1 MNEAFFSYA
10 LSTIIKM
17 TLTGSIITLLLFF
30 VKPIIKNR
38 LPKLFQYYTWLIVIG
53 AFIIP
58 FSKYIIL
65 PYETTIFP
73 ITSLS
78 ETVEQYVITEQGSD
92 NLQEATIQLSDN
104 EIQLPETK
112 FPFFM
117 EITSGLTLLFYIWF
131 LGILIFLG
139 INLFGYF
146 SFVWKILQNSSP
158 ARNEE
163 TSMLATLHKRPPVLY
178 RNKLAPTPMLIGV
191 IHPIIILP
199 DKKYTPI
206 QLKYILHHELIHYRR
221 KDVLLKW
228 IVILANAIHW
238 FNPIIYLV
246 RHELNH
252 MCELACDEKVIKHL
266 TVSEKQE
273 YGNTLISVVAEKKL
287 PNSVLSTTMSQEKKA
302 LKERLGAIMNNK
314 NTTRK
319 ALIISVLLFAIILC
333 TTIVIGASKSNKDSK
348 SKWDD
353 FPNTLVENGF
363 LSPDIVNALPDHRV
377 EKESDGSTLYLW
389 NQWNDSEGIFIHKI
403 ELNVLNDELQSYIY
417 TDYFFNAT
425 FLDSPLSIQEGTE
438 MVERFAT
445 MFITDNTLKFV
456 NEPAYFSRYDEGHVE
471 SWVAEDGDIEHIIMV
486 DLDIGCIIFYHT
498 QPKSLDSSI
507 PDDPTPFDISQL
519 EDVIAAEKEALIEEV
534 EKQVHRIFNAPVS
547 FLSILL

>member
-1 MNEAFFSYA
+1 M
-10 LSTIIKM
+10 
-17 TLTGSIITLLLFF
+17 
-30 VKPIIKNR
+30 
-38 LPKLFQYYTWLIVIG
+38 
-53 AFIIP
+53 
-58 FSKYIIL
+58 
-65 PYETTIFP
+65 
-73 ITSLS
+73 
-78 ETVEQYVITEQGSD
+78 
-92 NLQEATIQLSDN
+92 
-104 EIQLPETK
+104 
-112 FPFFM
+112 
-117 EITSGLTLLFYIWF
+117 
-131 LGILIFLG
+131 
-139 INLFGYF
+139 
-146 SFVWKILQNSSP
+146 
-158 ARNEE
+158 
-163 TSMLATLHKRPPVLY
+163 
-178 RNKLAPTPMLIGV
+178 
-191 IHPIIILP
+191 
-199 DKKYTPI
+199 
-206 QLKYILHHELIHYRR
+206 
-221 KDVLLKW
+221 
-228 IVILANAIHW
+228 
-238 FNPIIYLV
+238 
-246 RHELNH
+246 
-252 MCELACDEKVIKHL
+252 
-266 TVSEKQE
+266 
-273 YGNTLISVVAEKKL
+273 
-287 PNSVLSTTMSQEKKA
+287 
-302 LKERLGAIMNNK
+302 
-314 NTTRK
+314 
-319 ALIISVLLFAIILC
+319 
-333 TTIVIGASKSNKDSK
+333 IGASKSNKDSK